1 MNLGKI
7 AKSSYSKA
15 VQTLI
20 HKIYDQTEVQDS
32 LYEQALLYFLDA
44 DKLQQQQRAAEQEA
58 FLYRER
64 LQQVTGSDQAK
75 IEQRLQQAE
84 KSLTSMQQGVEELRN
99 ARLSQLKELCYSI
112 LEMVEGADAD
122 ETNALTA
129 KLLGSIQL
137 LSPTEGKQ
145 VARSNQKSKHLYKA
159 VLALRLLDR
168 LLLDQQITNSYVL
181 KRYQHNEGKELEVT
195 GGRSYQPFRDDV
207 QIPLLMAA
215 LIQDIGQQHP
225 DAQRI
230 LRGEDGNQDEF
241 RVLDNPERLA
251 MLQTNY
257 KESLKFLTQALGKD
271 RYIGNS
277 KDERDWFERNEQE
290 KLGFMVTLLKNSIKP
305 EQGIGNL
312 LKIPQIYTSVVLS
325 TKHNYSYESLP
336 KVGLVV
342 DKAVEKGMC
351 SKAAADALMQIT
363 GIFPQGYGITFIP
376 KDSDRQDL
384 DRYEYAIVTALYPP
398 HPNVPVCR
406 MVTRNLSYQI
416 STMGCTI
423 RVENNLFFPQA
434 RKKLEKI
441 KPERLK
447 EILMKLVSNYEER
460 KDMDL
465 IPRCWHPEEYFSY
478 ARNQNLWNK
487 VINQQL

>member
-15 VQTLI
+15 VQSLI
-20 HKIYDQTEVQDS
+20 HRIYDQTEVKDS
-32 LYEQALLYFLDA
+32 LYEQALLYFIDA
-44 DKLQQQQRAAEQEA
+44 EKQQEQQTAAEQEA
-58 FLYRER
+58 YLFRQR
-64 LQQVTGSDQAK
+64 LQQVSGADQAK

-84 KSLTSMQQGVEELRN
+84 KSLNSMNQGLEELRL
-99 ARLSQLKELCYSI
+99 ARLTQLKELCYTI
-112 LEMVEGADAD
+112 LELAQGDD
-122 ETNALTA
+122 FDDTNLLSA
-129 KLLGSIQL
+129 KLLGTIQL
-137 LSPTEGKQ
+137 LSPTEGSNI
-145 VARSNQKSKHLYKA
+145 ARSNQKSKHLYKA

-168 LLLDQQITNSYVL
+168 LLLDGLITNSYVL
-181 KRYQHNEGKELEVT
+181 KRYQEDSSQDIEVT
-195 GGRSYQPFRDDV
+195 GGRTYQPFRDDV
-207 QIPLLMAA
+207 QIPLIMAA
-215 LIQDIGQQHP
+215 LVQDIGQQHP
-225 DAQRI
+225 EAQRI
-230 LRGEDGNQDEF
+230 LCGEDGSLNEF
-241 RVLDNPERLA
+241 RVLDNPERVA

-257 KESLKFLTQALGKD
+257 KESLKYLTQALGRD
-271 RYIGNS
+271 RYVGNS
-277 KDERDWFERNEQE
+277 KDERAWFERNEQE
-290 KLGFMVTLLKNSIKP
+290 KLGFMVTLLKNSVKP

-325 TKHNYSYESLP
+325 TKQNYSYETLP
-336 KVGLVV
+336 KVGLVI

-351 SKAAADALMQIT
+351 SKEAADALMQIT
-363 GIFPQGYGITFIP
+363 GIFPQGYGVTYIP

-384 DRYEYAIVTALYPP
+384 DRYEYAIVTSLYPP

-416 STMGCTI
+416 SVMGCTV

-447 EILMKLVSNYEER
+447 EILMKLVSNFEER

-465 IPRCWHPEEYFSY
+465 IPKCWHPDEYFAY

-487 VINQQL
+487 AINQNI

>member
-15 VQTLI
+15 VQSLI
-20 HKIYDQTEVQDS
+20 HRIYDQTEVQDS
-32 LYEQALLYFLDA
+32 LYEQALQYFLDA
-44 DKLQQQQRAAEQEA
+44 GKLQAQQTAAEQEA
-58 FLYRER
+58 YLFRQR
-64 LQQVTGSDQAK
+64 LQQASGADQAK

-84 KSLTSMQQGVEELRN
+84 KSLSSMNQGLEELRL
-99 ARLSQLKELCYSI
+99 ARLSRLKELCYTI
-112 LEMVEGADAD
+112 LELAQGDDFED
-122 ETNALTA
+122 TNLLSA
-129 KLLGSIQL
+129 KLLGTIQL
-137 LSPTEGKQ
+137 LSPTEGSNI
-145 VARSNQKSKHLYKA
+145 ARSNQKSKHLYKA

-168 LLLDQQITNSYVL
+168 LLLDGQITNSYVL
-181 KRYQHNEGKELEVT
+181 KRYQEDTASEIEVT
-195 GGRSYQPFRDDV
+195 GGRNYQPFRDDV
-207 QIPLLMAA
+207 QIPLIMAA

-225 DAQRI
+225 EAQRI
-230 LRGEDGNQDEF
+230 LCGEDGSLNEF
-241 RVLDNPERLA
+241 RVLDNPDRVT

-257 KESLKFLTQALGKD
+257 RESLKYLTQALGKD
-271 RYIGNS
+271 RYVGNS

-290 KLGFMVTLLKNSIKP
+290 KLGFMVTLLKNSVKP

-325 TKHNYSYESLP
+325 TKQNYSYETLP
-336 KVGLVV
+336 KVGLVI

-351 SKAAADALMQIT
+351 SKEAADALMQIT
-363 GIFPQGYGITFIP
+363 GIFPQGFGITYIP

-384 DRYEYAIVTALYPP
+384 DRYEYAIVTSLYPP
-398 HPNVPVCR
+398 HPHVPVCR

-416 STMGCTI
+416 SVMGCTV

-441 KPERLK
+441 KPDRLK
-447 EILMKLVSNYEER
+447 EILMQLVSNYEER

-465 IPRCWHPEEYFSY
+465 IPKCWHPDEYFAY

-487 VINQQL
+487 AINQNI

>member
-15 VQTLI
+15 VQSI
-20 HKIYDQTEVQDS
+20 IRKICDQTDVQDS
-32 LYEQALLYFLDA
+32 LYEQALRYFIDA
-44 DKLQQQQRAAEQEA
+44 DKQQEQQMAAEQEA
-58 FLYRER
+58 FLFRQR
-64 LQQVTGSDQAK
+64 LQQVSGADQAK

-84 KSLTSMQQGVEELRN
+84 KSLTSLSQGMEEVRL
-99 ARLSQLKELCYSI
+99 ARLSQLKELCYGI
-112 LEMVEGADAD
+112 LEMVQGADFD
-122 ETNALTA
+122 ETNLLTA
-129 KLLGSIQL
+129 KMLGTIQL

-145 VARSNQKSKHLYKA
+145 IARSNQQSKHLYKA

-168 LLLDQQITNSYVL
+168 LLLDAQITNSYVL
-181 KRYQHNEGKELEVT
+181 KRYQNNQAREIEVT
-195 GGRSYQPFRDDV
+195 GGRTYQPFRDDV
-207 QIPLLMAA
+207 QIPLLLAA
-215 LIQDIGQQHP
+215 LVQDIGQQHP
-225 DAQRI
+225 EAQLI
-230 LRGEDGNQDEF
+230 LRGADQTLDEF
-241 RVLDNPERLA
+241 RVLDNAERVA

-271 RYIGNS
+271 KYIGNS
-277 KDERDWFERNEQE
+277 KEERSWFERNEQE

-325 TKHNYSYESLP
+325 TKQNYSYESLP
-336 KVGLVV
+336 KVGLVI

-363 GIFPQGYGITFIP
+363 GVFPQGYGITYIP

-384 DRYEYAIVTALYPP
+384 DRYEYAIVTSLYPP
-398 HPNVPVCR
+398 HPNVPICR
-406 MVTRNLSYQI
+406 IVTRNLSYQI
-416 STMGCTI
+416 SVMGCTV
-423 RVENNLFFPQA
+423 RVENNLFFPPA

-447 EILMKLVSNYEER
+447 EILMKLVSNFEER

-465 IPRCWHPEEYFSY
+465 IPKCWHPGEYFSY

-487 VINQQL
+487 AINQNF